1 MKRIAAVI
9 MALLMVIG
17 VSATAFAEET
27 YTITVTDNRTYEV
40 YQIFTG
46 DLSESTLSNVKWGKN
61 GTGTKGEAVDKS
73 TLAALTE
80 VTSSTN
86 NTAKLAVIEN
96 YVNFT
101 SEKFGTVSNSASLT
115 VPAGYYLLKD
125 VSDNLADGHEK
136 SIYVVKIVGDLT
148 VQAKAGEVTSE
159 KKVKET
165 NDSTGATTDWQ
176 DSASYDI
183 GDDVP
188 FKLSATIT
196 AQYANYE
203 HYYLAFHD
211 TLSAGLSFNE
221 ESVVVKIDGTTVT
234 SGYTLVT
241 EGLTDGCTFEVV
253 FNDLTTTVA
262 HAESVITVEYTAEL
276 TEGAVVGSTGNDN
289 KLKVEYSNNP
299 NSDYDGKGNPE
310 DTGETPEDKVVVF
323 TYKLVVN
330 KVDQDNNALKGAG
343 FTLYKKIKDDNE
355 TLGYKWEAVGEEIKG
370 TNLTTFTWSGL
381 DNGDYKLVETTT
393 PAGYNTMADIEF
405 TITDTVSDKLELT
418 ALVATANNQNW
429 ITGTPADG
437 KLEASIVNN
446 KGTILPETG
455 AQGTMMFIT
464 FGSLIAVAAVVL
476 MVTRKKM
483 SVYED

>member
-27 YTITVTDNRTYEV
+27 YAITVTDNRTYEV

-46 DLSESTLSNVKWGKN
+46 DLSDSTLSNVKWGKN
-61 GTGTKGEAVDKS
+61 GTGTEGEAVDE
-73 TLAALTE
+73 TVLEVLAAVSGETY
-80 VTSSTN
+80 SD
-86 NTAKLAVIEN
+86 TARLAVIEK
-96 YVNFT
+96 YVKFD
-101 SEKFGTVSNSASLT
+101 SEKVGTVTKNSSLT
-115 VPAGYYLLKD
+115 VAPGYYLLKD
-125 VSDNLADGHEK
+125 VTELSDGQEESL
-136 SIYVVKIVGDLT
+136 YVVQIVKDVEVT
-148 VQAKAGEVTSE
+148 AKAGEVTSE

-165 NDSTGATTDWQ
+165 NDSTGTTSDWQ

-211 TLSAGLSFNE
+211 TLSTGLSFNE
-221 ESVVVKIDGTTVT
+221 KSVVVKIDGTTVT

-241 EGLTDGCTFEVV
+241 EDLTDSCTFEVV
-253 FNDLTTTVA
+253 FNDLTTTAA
-262 HAESVITVEYTAEL
+262 HANSVITVEYTAEL
-276 TEGAVVGSTGNDN
+276 TESAVVGSTGNDN

-330 KVDQDNNALKGAG
+330 KVDQDNNALNGAG
-343 FTLYKKIKDDNE
+343 FTLYKKIKDDSE

-405 TITDTVSDKLELT
+405 TISDTVSDKLELT

-437 KLEASIVNN
+437 KLETSIVNN

>member
-27 YTITVTDNRTYEV
+27 CTITVTDDRTYEV

-46 DLSESTLSNVKWGKN
+46 DLSGSTLSNVKWGKN
-61 GTGTKGEAVDKS
+61 GTGAEGNAVDAAVLEE
-73 TLAALTE
+73 LAAVSGDTY
-80 VTSSTN
+80 SD
-86 NTAKLAVIEN
+86 TARLAVIEE
-96 YVNFT
+96 YV
-101 SEKFGTVSNSASLT
+101 KFDSDQIGTVTKENHLSVA
-115 VPAGYYLLKD
+115 PGYYLLKD
-125 VSDNLADGHEK
+125 VTELSEGQEESL
-136 SIYVVKIVGDLT
+136 YVVQIVKNVEVT
-148 VQAKAGEVTSE
+148 AKAGEVTSE

-165 NDSTGATTDWQ
+165 NDSTGETTDWQ

-196 AQYANYE
+196 AQYANYD

-211 TLSAGLSFNE
+211 TLSAGLSFNND
-221 ESVVVKIDGTTVT
+221 VVVKVGETEIDLSKYTVT
-234 SGYTLVT
+234 TTANGF
-241 EGLTDGCTFEVV
+241 DVV
-253 FNDLTTTVA
+253 FNDLKLVTEVVA
-262 HAESVITVEYTAEL
+262 GSTITVEYTAKL
-276 TEGAVVGSTGNDN
+276 TETAVVGSTGNDN
-289 KLKVEYSNNP
+289 KLKVKYSNNP
-299 NSDYDGKGNPE
+299 NSDYDGNGNPN

-323 TYKLVVN
+323 TYKLDVN
-330 KVDQDNNALKGAG
+330 KVDQDSNALKGAG
-343 FTLYKKIKDDNE
+343 FTLYKKIKDDSE
-355 TLGYKWEAVGEEIKG
+355 ALGYKWEQVGNEIKG
-370 TNLTTFTWSGL
+370 EEMTTFTWSGL

-405 TITDTVSDKLELT
+405 TISDTMDDKGALT
-418 ALVATANNQNW
+418 ALTTTLTGATTNKDSGT
-429 ITGTPADG
+429 ITDT
-437 KLEASIVNN
+437 IVNN

-455 AQGTMMFIT
+455 AQGTMLFIT

>member
-27 YTITVTDNRTYEV
+27 YTISVTDDRTYDV

-46 DLSESTLSNVKWGKN
+46 DLSDSTLSNVKWGKN
-61 GTGTKGEAVDKS
+61 GTGTDGKAVDTS
-73 TLAALTE
+73 VLEELAAVSGETY
-80 VTSSTN
+80 SD
-86 NTAKLAVIEN
+86 TARLAVIEK
-96 YVNFT
+96 YVKFD
-101 SEKFGTVSNSASLT
+101 SEKVGTVTKDNPLT
-115 VPAGYYLLKD
+115 VAPGYYLLKD
-125 VSDNLADGHEK
+125 VTELSDGQEESL
-136 SIYVVKIVGDLT
+136 YVVKIVGNVEVT
-148 VQAKAGEVTSE
+148 AKAGEVTSE

-165 NDSTGATTDWQ
+165 NDSTGVTTDWQ

-196 AQYANYE
+196 AQYANYQ

-221 ESVVVKIDGTTVT
+221 ESVEVKIDGTTVT

-253 FNDLTTTVA
+253 FNDLTTTAA
-262 HAESVITVEYTAEL
+262 HAESVITVEYTAKL
-276 TEGAVVGSTGNDN
+276 TEDAVVGSTGNDN

-343 FTLYKKIKDDNE
+343 FTLYKKIKDDSE
-355 TLGYKWEAVGEEIKG
+355 LGYRWEQVGNEIKG
-370 TNLTTFTWSGL
+370 TDLTTFTWSGL
-381 DNGDYKLVETTT
+381 DNGGYKLVETTT

-405 TITDTVSDKLELT
+405 TITDTVSDKLDLT
-418 ALVATANNQNW
+418 ALVATANNQTW

-437 KLEASIVNN
+437 KLETSIVNN

>member
-27 YTITVTDNRTYEV
+27 YTISVTDDRTYDV

-61 GTGTKGEAVDKS
+61 GTGTEGEAVDATVLKE
-73 TLAALTE
+73 LAAVSGKAYSDTARLT
-80 VTSSTN
+80 
-86 NTAKLAVIEN
+86 VIEK
-96 YVNFT
+96 YVKFD
-101 SEKFGTVSNSASLT
+101 SEKVGTVTKDNPLT
-115 VPAGYYLLKD
+115 VAPGYYLLKD
-125 VSDNLADGHEK
+125 VTELSDGQEESL
-136 SIYVVKIVGDLT
+136 YVVKIVGNVEVT
-148 VQAKAGEVTSE
+148 AKAGEVTSE

-165 NDSTGATTDWQ
+165 NDSTGVTTDWQ

-196 AQYANYE
+196 AQYANYQ

-221 ESVVVKIDGTTVT
+221 ESVEVKIDGITVT

-253 FNDLTTTVA
+253 FNDLTTTAA

-276 TEGAVVGSTGNDN
+276 TETAVVGSTGNDN

-299 NSDYDGKGNPE
+299 NSDYGGNGNPE

-330 KVDQDNNALKGAG
+330 KVDQDSSALKGAG
-343 FTLYKKIKDDNE
+343 FTLYKKIKDDSE
-355 TLGYKWEAVGEEIKG
+355 LGYKWEVVGEEIKG
-370 TNLTTFTWSGL
+370 TDLTTFTWSGL

-405 TITDTVSDKLELT
+405 TITDTMDDKGALT
-418 ALVATANNQNW
+418 ALTTTLTGATADKDSGI
-429 ITGTPADG
+429 ITDT
-437 KLEASIVNN
+437 IVNN